1 MATHLTILG
10 MLLLA
15 ITFGVSFAQ
24 NSRKEL
30 RTKETNKDQIIRF
43 GSQVQ
48 PKSIDPSRVTQLSW
62 QPRVFLYQDFLS
74 EEECDY
80 LISRVHGERS
90 YIVGVDDSTK
100 IDANKDKI
108 ATRIE
113 ERISAWT
120 FLPKENSK
128 SLQVLHFGPEDPKQN
143 YNYFHNES
151 AEEVGQPLLAT
162 VILYLSNVS
171 QGGQIIFPQSKKNM
185 WSDCTKSCEIWKPR
199 KGNAVVFFNLHL
211 NATPDTSSVHARCPV
226 LQGDIWFATKFFY
239 LKEITISVEKEE
251 QSRSDGGDCMDEDES
266 CSRWAA
272 IGECQR
278 NSVFMIGSPD
288 YYGTCR
294 KSCNAC

>member
-10 MLLLA
+10 MVLLA

-24 NSRKEL
+24 NRKEL
-30 RTKETNKDQIIRF
+30 RTKETNQDQIIRF
-43 GSQVQ
+43 GNQVQ

-62 QPRVFLYQDFLS
+62 QPRVFLYRNFLS

-90 YIVGVDDSTK
+90 YTVGVDDSTK
-100 IDANKDKI
+100 IDANKDEI

-128 SLQVLHFGPEDPKQN
+128 SLQVLHFGPENPKQN

-171 QGGQIIFPQSKKNM
+171 QGGQIIFPQSTKTM
-185 WSDCTKSCEIWKPR
+185 WSDCTKSSEILKPR

-226 LQGDIWFATKFFY
+226 LEGDIWFATKFFY

-251 QSRSDGGDCMDEDES
+251 QSRSDGGDCTDEDES

-272 IGECQR
+272 MGECQR